1 MAVTL
6 KRLIGE
12 GGAGLDDSMGFSNLY
27 DVLKALAQSQADLVT
42 QFNQFRT
49 DYNAT
54 IPVQPTTAAAL
65 TTAVTVE

>member
-6 KRLIGE
+6 KRLVGE
-12 GGAGLDDSMGFSNLY
+12 AGAGFDRSMGFSNVY
-27 DVLKALAQSQADLVT
+27 DVLKALAQAQADLVT
-42 QFNQFRT
+42 QFNQFRA

-54 IPVQPTTAAAL
+54 VPVQPTTAAAL